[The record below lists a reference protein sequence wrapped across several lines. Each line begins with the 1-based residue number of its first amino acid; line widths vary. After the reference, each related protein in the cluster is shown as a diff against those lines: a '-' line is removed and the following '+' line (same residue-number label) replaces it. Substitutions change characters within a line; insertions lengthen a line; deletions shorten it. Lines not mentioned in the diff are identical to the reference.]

1 MGTSDKKA
9 FHLRWDNHM
18 ESMRSLFERSY
29 YDQAFTDVTISCP
42 DGKLQA
48 HKLILSA
55 CSPYFESVFKDNPCK
70 HPVLIFREI
79 KQREMST
86 LLEYM
91 YRGEVDVLDSELQPL
106 IQVATDL
113 QIRGLAYGCQ
123 TETTVAS
130 GKGPLAKPKASV
142 IDTIQRSA
150 TTSNVT
156 RIAAPKS
163 RFSAPPKAVPE
174 DVATAAVVHEPTQ
187 AEFDASHSSRTGQK
201 RSLPHPT
208 ESPPKAKVAH
218 KAGGPSPISQ
228 PHIMNGSPE
237 HSVQQPSVIASR
249 SPSTNG
255 IDLSIP
261 LTNGNGAHE
270 RSQDRPYQNGTAKL
284 YNESSVIST
293 QGKVHEVDSNSSG
306 ENQESEEEDLNQDE
320 NSGELVIREEDEG
333 EEEGL
338 GYLCESSFTEG
349 ETPNGVIQKEMNG
362 DAPSDAKVSPSTV
375 CPFCFMDLK
384 SSDLLRAH
392 VQMHTATNPRPHQC
406 DVCQLSF
413 GRSSH
418 LERHKRT
425 HTGERPFQC
434 PIVTCGKRFARQDKV
449 KQHVTRHHNSNI
461 QGPLQRAPRMP
472 KSLVSSL
479 AGKRPRGR
487 PRKYADSYPDPYP
500 EAFMMGH
507 PMSDDGGLDSLPRN
521 SIAAADMLLQ
531 LSSKVTHHQPSD
543 FLSKENH
550 VVESV
555 VTQLA
560 EPINAHQ

>member
-1 MGTSDKKA
+1 MRMGTSDKKA

-18 ESMRSLFERSY
+18 ESMRTLFERSY

-79 KQREMST
+79 KHHEMST

-130 GKGPLAKPKASV
+130 GKNLATKPKPAATENAARPSV
-142 IDTIQRSA
+142 S
-150 TTSNVT
+150 SNNGP

-163 RFSAPPKAVPE
+163 RLPVISKAEPE
-174 DVATAAVVHEPTQ
+174 DASTASVNQEPIDLETHQ
-187 AEFDASHSSRTGQK
+187 VSRTGQK
-201 RSLPHPT
+201 RPSPHQVDSPSKVKIAMKIDSSLPT
-208 ESPPKAKVAH
+208 NL
-218 KAGGPSPISQ
+218 SQ
-228 PHIMNGSPE
+228 SNGNGSPE
-237 HSVQQPSVIASR
+237 PVVQSASVHSVQSLA
-249 SPSTNG
+249 TNG
-255 IDLSIP
+255 IDLSVP
-261 LTNGNGAHE
+261 MANGNGVHARNQE
-270 RSQDRPYQNGTAKL
+270 RPAQNGPSKVFAEGNVT
-284 YNESSVIST
+284 SS
-293 QGKVHEVDSNSSG
+293 QGKVHEIDSNSGG
-306 ENQESEEEDLNQDE
+306 ENQDSEDDDFNQDE
-320 NSGELVIREEDEG
+320 NSGELVIKEDDEEDG
-333 EEEGL
+333 V

-349 ETPNGVIQKEMNG
+349 ETANGEIHKETNG
-362 DAPSDAKVSPSTV
+362 EVSGEFKVSPSTV

-384 SSDLLRAH
+384 SPELLRAH
-392 VQMHTATNPRPHQC
+392 VQMHTTANPRPHQC

-418 LERHKRT
+418 LERHRRT

-449 KQHVTRHHNSNI
+449 KQHVTRHHDSNI
-461 QGPLQRAPRMP
+461 QGPKQRAPRMP

-487 PRKYADSYPDPYP
+487 PRKYDSYPDSYP

-507 PMSDDGGLDSLPRN
+507 PMSEDSSGLDGLPRN

-531 LSSKVTHHQPSD
+531 LSSKVTHHQPPD

-550 VVESV
+550 AVDSV
-555 VTQLA
+555 VHLA
-560 EPINAHQ
+560 EPINSQP

>member
-55 CSPYFESVFKDNPCK
+55 CSPYFETVFKDNPCK

-79 KQREMST
+79 KHREMST

-130 GKGPLAKPKASV
+130 GKGGATKPKPTVTENGNRSV
-142 IDTIQRSA
+142 G
-150 TTSNVT
+150 TSNTT
-156 RIAAPKS
+156 RIAAPKTK
-163 RFSAPPKAVPE
+163 PQGIINKVIPE
-174 DVATAAVVHEPTQ
+174 EAATAASHELAQ
-187 AEFDASHSSRTGQK
+187 ADFDVIQPSRAAQK
-201 RSLPHPT
+201 RSLPPSVD
-208 ESPPKAKVAH
+208 SPPKAKVAM
-218 KAGGPSPISQ
+218 KSTSPLSN
-228 PHIMNGSPE
+228 HSSPE
-237 HSVQQPSVIASR
+237 PVVQSASVHSAQ
-249 SPSTNG
+249 SPPTNG

-261 LTNGNGAHE
+261 MSNGNSVHE
-270 RSQDRPYQNGTAKL
+270 NINRPHQNGVLKL
-284 YNESSVIST
+284 FTEGSVTSS
-293 QGKVHEVDSNSSG
+293 QGRVHEVDSNSGG
-306 ENQESEEEDLNQDE
+306 EHLDSDDEDLNQDE
-320 NSGELVIREEDEG
+320 NSGELVIKEEDN
-333 EEEGL
+333 EEEDGV

-349 ETPNGVIQKEMNG
+349 ETSNGTPHKDTNG
-362 DAPSDAKVSPSTV
+362 EIISDSKVALSTV

-384 SSDLLRAH
+384 SPEILRAH
-392 VQMHTATNPRPHQC
+392 VQMHTTANPRPHQC

-418 LERHKRT
+418 LERHRRT

-449 KQHVTRHHNSNI
+449 KQHVTRHHNGNL
-461 QGPLQRAPRMP
+461 QGPRQRAPRTP
-472 KSLVSSL
+472 KSLVSPL
-479 AGKRPRGR
+479 GGKRPRGR
-487 PRKYADSYPDPYP
+487 PRKYADSFTEAYPD
-500 EAFMMGH
+500 AFMMGH
-507 PMSDDGGLDSLPRN
+507 PMSDDNGLDSLPRN

-531 LSSKVTHHQPSD
+531 LSSKVTRHAPAD

-550 VVESV
+550 VIESV
-555 VTQLA
+555 VTQMS
-560 EPINAHQ
+560 EPINAQP

>member
-1 MGTSDKKA
+1 
-9 FHLRWDNHM
+9 M
-18 ESMRSLFERSY
+18 ESMRTLFERSY

-55 CSPYFESVFKDNPCK
+55 CSPYFEAVFKDNPCK

-79 KQREMST
+79 KRHEMST

-130 GKGPLAKPKASV
+130 GKGPLSKPKQPPPPPPAAAEAH
-142 IDTIQRSA
+142 RSPPPNVPRV
-150 TTSNVT
+150 TT
-156 RIAAPKS
+156 PKS
-163 RFSAPPKAVPE
+163 KIVAPPKVVPE
-174 DVATAAVVHEPTQ
+174 DAATAAMSHEPSQ
-187 AEFDASHSSRTGQK
+187 IEYESNQPSRAAQK
-201 RSLPHPT
+201 RSLPPT
-208 ESPPKAKVAH
+208 VESPPKVKIASKTGVITALNQNQIH
-218 KAGGPSPISQ
+218 KSI
-228 PHIMNGSPE
+228 SPE
-237 HSVQQPSVIASR
+237 PVVQSASVHS
-249 SPSTNG
+249 SPTNG

-261 LTNGNGAHE
+261 MTNGNGAM
-270 RSQDRPYQNGTAKL
+270 DRPLQNGTPKFIESNVTSSQGKIE
-284 YNESSVIST
+284 NESNSGGEI
-293 QGKVHEVDSNSSG
+293 QDS
-306 ENQESEEEDLNQDE
+306 DDDDFNQDE
-320 NSGELVIREEDEG
+320 NSGELVIREDDEEDG
-333 EEEGL
+333 V

-349 ETPNGVIQKEMNG
+349 ETPNGVIHKDANG
-362 DAPSDAKVSPSTV
+362 EVILDPKMSPSTV

-384 SSDLLRAH
+384 TSELLRAH
-392 VQMHTATNPRPHQC
+392 VQMHTTSNPRPHQC

-449 KQHVTRHHNSNI
+449 KQHVTRHHNSNME
-461 QGPLQRAPRMP
+461 GPKQRAPRMP
-472 KSLVSSL
+472 KSLVSPMP
-479 AGKRPRGR
+479 GKRPRGR
-487 PRKYADSYPDPYP
+487 PRKYSDYADYP

-507 PMSDDGGLDSLPRN
+507 PMSEDSSGLDGLPRN

-543 FLSKENH
+543 YLSKENH
-550 VVESV
+550 IVESV
-555 VTQLA
+555 VSQIA
-560 EPINAHQ
+560 EPVNTQP